1 MGPMNRKSMKNT
13 VSTIF
18 HWIVGLLWKIYIW
31 MLQKHHLSA
40 QQSGKEK
47 TSMAALIGKEK
58 TNMATLEKTSM
69 AALSGKEKTN
79 MGATLRMSNF

>member
-1 MGPMNRKSMKNT
+1 
-13 VSTIF
+13 
-18 HWIVGLLWKIYIW
+18 

-47 TSMAALIGKEK
+47 TSMAALDGKER
-58 TNMATLEKTSM
+58 TSM